1 MNLSRRSTLQLAC
14 AAAAASIPGVHA
26 QAQPFPSKPIRIV
39 VPLAPG
45 GSADS
50 MARLV
55 GGGMA
60 RVLGQ
65 SVIIDNK
72 PGAGGL
78 NGMAEVARAPRD
90 GYTLG
95 YSLAGALTVANHIAT
110 KMPYD
115 PARDFDPIT
124 QVVAVPEVIV
134 VNPTLGISTLQ
145 QFIAR
150 AKAKP
155 GSLNFGS
162 AGNATIPHL
171 AGELFKHEAGID
183 IVHVPYRGTG
193 PALNDLVAGQV
204 QMMVAD
210 VTLVRGHIEAGRLIP
225 LAVAGPRRLAVL
237 PSVPTTSEAGLP
249 GLLVSNWHA
258 LVAPA
263 GTPTN
268 VVARLREAVQRAMAT
283 PEAQARLAQEGA
295 EAVIGTPAETIAF
308 LSKERARWGVLV
320 KKLGIRWE

>member
-1 MNLSRRSTLQLAC
+1 MNPHRRSTVRLV
-14 AAAAASIPGVHA
+14 AAMAAGALPFARA
-26 QAQPFPSKPIRIV
+26 QAQPFPSKLIRIV

-55 GGGMA
+55 AAGIA

-65 SVIIDNK
+65 SVIVDNK

-95 YSLAGALTVANHIAT
+95 YSLAGALTVANHIAL

-115 PARDFDPIT
+115 PAKDFAPIT
-124 QVVAVPEVIV
+124 QVVAVPEIIV
-134 VNPTLGISTLQ
+134 VNPKLGVTSLQ
-145 QFIAR
+145 QLVAL

-155 GSLNFGS
+155 GTLNFGS

-171 AGELFKHEAGID
+171 GGELFKREAAID

-204 QMMVAD
+204 HMMVAD
-210 VTLVRGHIEAGRLIP
+210 VTLVRAHIETGRLVP
-225 LAVAGPRRLAVL
+225 LAVAGPRRIAVL
-237 PSVPTTSEAGLP
+237 PAVPTTAEADLP
-249 GLLVSNWHA
+249 DVQVSNWHT

-263 GTPTN
+263 GTPAE
-268 VVARLREAVQRAMAT
+268 VVGRLREAVQRAMAL
-283 PEAQARLAQEGA
+283 PEVQSRLAQEGA
-295 EAVIGTPAETIAF
+295 EAVIGTPAQTVAF
-308 LSKERARWGVLV
+308 LDKERARWGTLV
-320 KKLGIRWE
+320 KKLGIRWD

>member
-14 AAAAASIPGVHA
+14 AAAAVSIPGVHA

-55 GGGMA
+55 GGGIA

-115 PARDFDPIT
+115 PAKDFDPIT

-210 VTLVRGHIEAGRLIP
+210 VTLVRGHIESGRLIP

-263 GTPTN
+263 GTSKD
-268 VVARLREAVQRAMAT
+268 VVARLREAVQLAMAT
-283 PEAQARLAQEGA
+283 REAQARLAQEGA
-295 EAVIGTPAETIAF
+295 EAVVGTPAETIAF